1 MAQRIT
7 VLLQDEIVKKL
18 RLKQAK
24 MIQDSSES
32 ISFSYVINEQL
43 HKGLTK

>member
-7 VLLQDEIVKKL
+7 VLLQDEIIKKL
-18 RLKQAK
+18 RSKQAK
-24 MIQDSSES
+24 MIQDSSEN

-43 HKGLTK
+43 RKSLTK